1 MAPVTA
7 PTPSDTG
14 TIGGKPWRI
23 RLTKAEQRACWSRPG
38 SGMAPNS
45 DCLQTVGYALKHRN
59 SYTRPVAI
67 WGFSPA
73 LFGPVQ
79 AGVARVSMR
88 LYDGAVLNL
97 YPVEAYGR
105 RWIGVALPD
114 GLWPTKAVA
123 YSSRTEIAH
132 SVPFVGGIIGNREV
146 GFLTWLPPA
155 DDGPRRMAKVIR
167 GVGLTLVLHSGPW
180 GNCLVGEGQ
189 TWSFPL
195 DYHPSG
201 ASRAAADSRELSQWH
216 SRGQPATSNW

>member
-1 MAPVTA
+1 
-7 PTPSDTG
+7 
-14 TIGGKPWRI
+14 
-23 RLTKAEQRACWSRPG
+23 
-38 SGMAPNS
+38 MAPNS

-132 SVPFVGGIIGNREV
+132 FVPFVGGIIGNREV

-201 ASRAAADSRELSQWH
+201 ASRAAADSRELS
-216 SRGQPATSNW
+216 